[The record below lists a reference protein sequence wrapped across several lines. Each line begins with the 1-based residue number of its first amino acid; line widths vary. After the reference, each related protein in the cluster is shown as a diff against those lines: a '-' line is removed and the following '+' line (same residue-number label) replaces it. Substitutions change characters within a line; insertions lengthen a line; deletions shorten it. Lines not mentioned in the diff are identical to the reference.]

1 MIAIMW
7 LKGYT
12 ASYYLL
18 CVVGFLS
25 MLSIMV
31 TNPVLSLFAEDIG
44 ATGVWIGYAVSGYWI
59 SRVVLEVPSGYV
71 SSRFGYYKPM
81 LFGLALTV
89 MGNIMLVFVKS
100 PVHLVLVRALNG
112 FGAPFFF
119 AVSMTFIVNLFGAEK
134 RGTAMGVFQGIEFVG
149 TIIGSAVSGKL
160 VQELGWQGVFIAA
173 FALSLAA
180 FLLFVVPP
188 HIRKE
193 TVRGPSS
200 NTLTVGEILG
210 VMRNKTL
217 VIMSAATL
225 AEFVMTNGLIM
236 TILPLFMRGTL
247 GFSLADVGYVMGARS
262 LGFVAAMFTLGS
274 ISDRF
279 GRRPVLMFG
288 LAATA
293 ILVVVMSLFST
304 FFTMAAVI
312 CIIGFTSGAIWI
324 VGPVISA
331 EAVDS
336 SQRGAAIGVYRT
348 FFDLGSVI
356 GPIVMTAVMSGSG
369 VSYCFYLAAA
379 LLLLNVPLTY
389 LIDES
394 GIKEGAVLAH

>member
-1 MIAIMW
+1 MW
-7 LKGYT
+7 LKGYS

-31 TNPVLSLFAEDIG
+31 TNPILSLFAEDIG

-59 SRVVLEVPSGYV
+59 SRVVLEIPSGYV

-81 LFGLALTV
+81 LFGLTLTV
-89 MGNIMLVFVKS
+89 IGNAMLIFINS
-100 PVHLVLVRALNG
+100 PVYLVLVRALNG

-119 AVSMTFIVNLFGAEK
+119 AVSMTFIVNLFGAER

-160 VQELGWQGVFIAA
+160 VQELGWRGGFTVAM
-173 FALSLAA
+173 ALSFTAL
-180 FLLFVVPP
+180 LLFVVPP
-188 HIRKE
+188 YIRRE
-193 TVRGPSS
+193 AVRRPTSKPL
-200 NTLTVGEILG
+200 TLGEILG
-210 VMRNKTL
+210 VMRNRTL
-217 VIMSAATL
+217 MVVASATL
-225 AEFVMTNGLIM
+225 AEFIMTNGLMM
-236 TILPLFMRGTL
+236 TIVPLFMRGTL

-262 LGFVAAMFTLGS
+262 LGFVVAMFVMGS
-274 ISDRF
+274 ISDRA

-293 ILVVVMSLFST
+293 VLVAVMSVFST
-304 FFTMAAVI
+304 FITMAAVI
-312 CIIGFTSGAIWI
+312 CVIGFTSGAIWI
-324 VGPVISA
+324 MGPVISA
-331 EAVDS
+331 EAVDP

-348 FFDLGSVI
+348 FFDLGSVL
-356 GPIVMTAVMSGSG
+356 GPIIMTTVMTGYG
-369 VSYCFYLAAA
+369 VRQCFYVAAA

-389 LIDES
+389 MMGETIRT
-394 GIKEGAVLAH
+394 EGEKIAH

>member
-1 MIAIMW
+1 MW
-7 LKGYT
+7 LKGYST
-12 ASYYLL
+12 SFYLL

-31 TNPVLSLFAEDIG
+31 TNPILSLFAEDIG

-59 SRVVLEVPSGYV
+59 SRVVLEIPSGYV

-81 LFGLALTV
+81 LFGLTLTV
-89 MGNIMLVFVKS
+89 IGNAMLIFVNN
-100 PVHLVLVRALNG
+100 PVYLVLVRALNG

-119 AVSMTFIVNLFGAEK
+119 AVSMTFIVNLFGAER

-160 VQELGWQGVFIAA
+160 VQELGWRGGFTVAL
-173 FALSLAA
+173 ALSFTAL
-180 FLLFVVPP
+180 LLFVVPP
-188 HIRKE
+188 YIRKE
-193 TVRGPSS
+193 VVRGPTSKPL
-200 NTLTVGEILG
+200 TLGEILG
-210 VMRNKTL
+210 VMKNKTL
-217 VIMSAATL
+217 MIVAAATL
-225 AEFVMTNGLIM
+225 AEFIMTNGLMM
-236 TILPLFMRGTL
+236 TIVPLFMRGTL

-262 LGFVAAMFTLGS
+262 LGFVVAMFVMGS
-274 ISDRF
+274 ISDRA

-293 ILVVVMSLFST
+293 VLVALMSLFST
-304 FFTMAAVI
+304 FLTMAAVI
-312 CIIGFTSGAIWI
+312 CVIGFTSGAIWI

-348 FFDLGSVI
+348 FFDLGSVL
-356 GPIVMTAVMSGSG
+356 GPIIMTAVMTGYG
-369 VSYCFYLAAA
+369 VKQCFYVAAA

-389 LIDES
+389 LMGETIRT
-394 GIKEGAVLAH
+394 EGETIAH

>member
-1 MIAIMW
+1 MW
-7 LKGYT
+7 LKGYS

-31 TNPVLSLFAEDIG
+31 TNPILSLFAEDIG

-59 SRVVLEVPSGYV
+59 SRVVLEMPSGYV
-71 SSRFGYYKPM
+71 SSRFGYYRPM

-89 MGNIMLVFVKS
+89 IGNTMLVFVIS

-119 AVSMTFIVNLFGAEK
+119 AVSMTFIVNLFGAER

-160 VQELGWQGVFIAA
+160 VQELGWRGGFMVAL
-173 FALSLAA
+173 ALSFAA
-180 FLLFVVPP
+180 LLLFVVPP
-188 HIRKE
+188 YIRKE
-193 TVRGPSS
+193 VVRGPTSKPL
-200 NTLTVGEILG
+200 TLGEILG
-210 VMRNKTL
+210 VMKNKTL
-217 VIMSAATL
+217 MIVAAATL
-225 AEFVMTNGLIM
+225 AEFIMTNGLIM
-236 TILPLFMRGTL
+236 TIVPLFMRGAL

-262 LGFVAAMFTLGS
+262 LGFVVAMFIMGS
-274 ISDRF
+274 ISDRA

-293 ILVVVMSLFST
+293 ILVVVMGLFST
-304 FFTMAAVI
+304 FLTMAAVI
-312 CIIGFTSGAIWI
+312 CVIGFTSGAIWI

-336 SQRGAAIGVYRT
+336 SKRGAAIGVYRT
-348 FFDLGSVI
+348 FFDLGSVL
-356 GPIVMTAVMSGSG
+356 GPIIMTAIMTGYG
-369 VSYCFYLAAA
+369 VKQCFYLAAA

-389 LIDES
+389 LMDEK
-394 GIKEGAVLAH
+394 GKTEGETITH

>member
-7 LKGYT
+7 LKGYS

-18 CVVGFLS
+18 CVVAFLS

-31 TNPVLSLFAEDIG
+31 TNPILSLFAEDIG

-59 SRVVLEVPSGYV
+59 SRVVLEIPSGYV
-71 SSRFGYYKPM
+71 SSKFGYYKPM
-81 LFGLALTV
+81 VFGLALTV
-89 MGNIMLVFVKS
+89 MGNIMLVFVND
-100 PVHLVLVRALNG
+100 PVHLVFVRAVKG

-134 RGTAMGVFQGIEFVG
+134 RGTAMGVFQGIEFMG

-160 VQELGWQGVFIAA
+160 VQELGWQGGFVTAL
-173 FALSLAA
+173 ALSVAA
-180 FLLFVVPP
+180 LLLFVVPP

-193 TVRGPSS
+193 IVRGPTSKP
-200 NTLTVGEILG
+200 LTMGEVVGVL
-210 VMRNKTL
+210 RNKTL
-217 VIMSAATL
+217 MIMAAATL
-225 AEFVMTNGLIM
+225 AEFIMTNGLII
-236 TILPLFMRGTL
+236 TIVPLFARGTL

-262 LGFVAAMFTLGS
+262 LGFVVAMFTMGS
-274 ISDRF
+274 ISDRV

-288 LAATA
+288 MTATA
-293 ILVVVMSLFST
+293 ILVVVMSFFST
-304 FFTMAAVI
+304 FFTLATVI

-331 EAVDS
+331 EAVDP
-336 SQRGAAIGVYRT
+336 SQRGAAIGAYRT

-356 GPIVMTAVMSGSG
+356 GPILMTAVMTGYG
-369 VSYCFYLAAA
+369 VKYCFYIAAA
-379 LLLLNVPLTY
+379 LLLVNVPLTS
-389 LIDES
+389 LIDET
-394 GIKEGAVLAH
+394 GKTGDAEIAH

>member
-7 LKGYT
+7 LKGYS

-25 MLSIMV
+25 MLSVMV
-31 TNPVLSLFAEDIG
+31 TNPLLSLFAEDVG

-59 SRVVLEVPSGYV
+59 SRVVLEIPSGYV
-71 SSRFGYYKPM
+71 SSRFGYYKPI
-81 LFGLALTV
+81 LFGLTLTV
-89 MGNIMLVFVKS
+89 IGNTLLVFVNN

-119 AVSMTFIVNLFGAEK
+119 AVSMTFIVNLFGAER

-160 VQELGWQGVFIAA
+160 VQELGWRGGFTVAL
-173 FALSLAA
+173 ALSFAA
-180 FLLFVVPP
+180 LLLFVVPP
-188 HIRKE
+188 YVRKE
-193 TVRGPSS
+193 AVRGPISKPL
-200 NTLTVGEILG
+200 TLSEILG
-210 VMRNKTL
+210 VMKNKTL
-217 VIMSAATL
+217 MIVAAATL
-225 AEFVMTNGLIM
+225 AEFIMTNGLIM
-236 TILPLFMRGTL
+236 TIVPLFMRGTL

-262 LGFVAAMFTLGS
+262 LGFVVAMFIMGS
-274 ISDRF
+274 ISDKI
-279 GRRPVLMFG
+279 GRRPVLIFG

-293 ILVVVMSLFST
+293 ILVTVMSIFYT
-304 FFTMAAVI
+304 FLTMAAVI
-312 CIIGFTSGAIWI
+312 CVIGFTSGAVWI

-336 SQRGAAIGVYRT
+336 PQRGAAIGVYRT
-348 FFDLGSVI
+348 FFDLGSVL
-356 GPIVMTAVMSGSG
+356 GPILMTAVMTGYG
-369 VSYCFYLAAA
+369 VKRCFYVASA

-389 LIDES
+389 LMDEK
-394 GIKEGAVLAH
+394 GKTGAKQ

>member
-7 LKGYT
+7 RKGYS

-18 CVVGFLS
+18 CVVAFLS

-31 TNPVLSLFAEDIG
+31 TNPILSLFAEDIG

-59 SRVVLEVPSGYV
+59 SRVVLEIPSGYV

-89 MGNIMLVFVKS
+89 SGNTMLVFVNN

-119 AVSMTFIVNLFGAEK
+119 AVSMTFIVNLFGAER
-134 RGTAMGVFQGIEFVG
+134 RGTAMGIFQGIEFVG

-160 VQELGWQGVFIAA
+160 VQELGWRGGFTVAL
-173 FALSLAA
+173 ALSFAA
-180 FLLFVVPP
+180 LLLFTVPP
-188 HIRKE
+188 YIRNE
-193 TVRGPSS
+193 AVQGPTSKPL
-200 NTLTVGEILG
+200 TLGEILG
-210 VMRNKTL
+210 VMKNKTL
-217 VIMSAATL
+217 MIVAAATL

-236 TILPLFMRGTL
+236 TIVPLFMRGTL

-262 LGFVAAMFTLGS
+262 LGFVVAMFIMGS
-274 ISDRF
+274 ISDRA

-293 ILVVVMSLFST
+293 VLVAVMSLFST
-304 FFTMAAVI
+304 FITMAAVI
-312 CIIGFTSGAIWI
+312 CVIGFTSGAIWI

-331 EAVDS
+331 EAVYS
-336 SQRGAAIGVYRT
+336 LQRGAAIGVYRT
-348 FFDLGSVI
+348 FFDLGSVL
-356 GPIVMTAVMSGSG
+356 GPILMTAVMTGYG
-369 VSYCFYLAAA
+369 VKQCFYVAAA

-389 LIDES
+389 LMDET
-394 GIKEGAVLAH
+394 GRTEGESFAH

>member
-7 LKGYT
+7 LKGYS

-31 TNPVLSLFAEDIG
+31 TNPILSLFAEDIG

-59 SRVVLEVPSGYV
+59 SRVVLEIPSGYV
-71 SSRFGYYKPM
+71 SSKYGYYRPM
-81 LFGLALTV
+81 LFGLVLTV
-89 MGNIMLVFVKS
+89 IGNTLLVFVNS

-119 AVSMTFIVNLFGAEK
+119 AVSMTFIVNLFGAER

-149 TIIGSAVSGKL
+149 TIIGSAISGKL
-160 VQELGWQGVFIAA
+160 VQELGWRGGFMVAL
-173 FALSLAA
+173 ALSFAA
-180 FLLFVVPP
+180 LLLFVIPSY
-188 HIRKE
+188 IRME
-193 TVRGPSS
+193 VVRGPTSKPL
-200 NTLTVGEILG
+200 TLGEILG
-210 VMRNKTL
+210 VIKNKTL
-217 VIMSAATL
+217 MIVAAATL
-225 AEFVMTNGLIM
+225 AEFIMTNGLIM
-236 TILPLFMRGTL
+236 TIVPLFMRGTL

-262 LGFVAAMFTLGS
+262 LGFVVAMFIMGS
-274 ISDRF
+274 ISDRA

-304 FFTMAAVI
+304 FMTMAAVI
-312 CIIGFTSGAIWI
+312 CVIGFTSGAIWI

-336 SQRGAAIGVYRT
+336 SKRGAAIGVYRT
-348 FFDLGSVI
+348 FFDLGSVL
-356 GPIVMTAVMSGSG
+356 GPIIMTAIMTGYG
-369 VSYCFYLAAA
+369 VKQCFYLAAA

-389 LIDES
+389 LMDEK
-394 GIKEGAVLAH
+394 GKTEGETITH

>member
-7 LKGYT
+7 LKGYST
-12 ASYYLL
+12 SYYLL
-18 CVVGFLS
+18 CVVAFLS

-31 TNPVLSLFAEDIG
+31 TNPILSLFAEDIG

-59 SRVVLEVPSGYV
+59 SRVVLEIPSGYI
-71 SSRFGYYKPM
+71 SSKFGYYKPM
-81 LFGLALTV
+81 AFGLALTV
-89 MGNIMLVFVKS
+89 MGNIMLVFVNN
-100 PVHLVLVRALNG
+100 PVHLVFVRAVKG

-134 RGTAMGVFQGIEFVG
+134 RGTAMGVFQGIEFMG

-160 VQELGWQGVFIAA
+160 VQELGWQGGFVAA
-173 FALSLAA
+173 FALSFAA
-180 FLLFVVPP
+180 LLLFVVPP

-193 TVRGPSS
+193 TVRGPTSRP
-200 NTLTVGEILG
+200 LTVGEIFG
-210 VMRNKTL
+210 VMNNKTL
-217 VIMSAATL
+217 VIIAAATL
-225 AEFVMTNGLIM
+225 AEFIMTNGLII
-236 TILPLFMRGTL
+236 TIVPLFTRGTL

-262 LGFVAAMFTLGS
+262 LGFVVAMFTMGS
-274 ISDRF
+274 ISDRI

-288 LAATA
+288 LTTTA
-293 ILVVVMSLFST
+293 ILVVVMSYFST
-304 FFTMAAVI
+304 FYTMAAVI
-312 CIIGFTSGAIWI
+312 CVIGFTSGAIWI

-356 GPIVMTAVMSGSG
+356 GPILMTAVMTGYG
-369 VSYCFYLAAA
+369 VKCCFYIAAA
-379 LLLLNVPLTY
+379 LLLVNVPLTY
-389 LIDES
+389 LIEETW
-394 GIKEGAVLAH
+394 KTEGAMTAH

>member
-7 LKGYT
+7 LKGYS

-31 TNPVLSLFAEDIG
+31 TNPILSLFAEDIG

-59 SRVVLEVPSGYV
+59 SRVVLEIPSGYV
-71 SSRFGYYKPM
+71 SSRYGYYRPM

-89 MGNIMLVFVKS
+89 IGNTLLVFVDS

-119 AVSMTFIVNLFGAEK
+119 AVSMTFIVNLFGAER

-160 VQELGWQGVFIAA
+160 VQEMGWRGGFTVAL
-173 FALSLAA
+173 ALSFAA
-180 FLLFVVPP
+180 LLLFVVPP

-193 TVRGPSS
+193 AVQGPTSEPL
-200 NTLTVGEILG
+200 TLGEIIR
-210 VMRNKTL
+210 VMKNKTL
-217 VIMSAATL
+217 MIVAAATL
-225 AEFVMTNGLIM
+225 AEFIM
-236 TILPLFMRGTL
+236 TIVPLFMRGTL
-247 GFSLADVGYVMGARS
+247 GFSLAEVGYVMGARS
-262 LGFVAAMFTLGS
+262 LGFVVAMFVMGS
-274 ISDRF
+274 ISDRA

-293 ILVVVMSLFST
+293 VLVVVMSVFST
-304 FFTMAAVI
+304 FLTMAAVI
-312 CIIGFTSGAIWI
+312 CVIGFTSGAIWI

-331 EAVDS
+331 EAVDK

-348 FFDLGSVI
+348 FFDLGSVL
-356 GPIVMTAVMSGSG
+356 GPIIMTAVMTGYG
-369 VSYCFYLAAA
+369 VKKCFYVAAA

-389 LIDES
+389 LMGET
-394 GIKEGAVLAH
+394 GNAEGEALAH

>member
-1 MIAIMW
+1 MW
-7 LKGYT
+7 LKGYS

-31 TNPVLSLFAEDIG
+31 TNPILSLFAEDIG

-59 SRVVLEVPSGYV
+59 SRVVLEIPSGYV
-71 SSRFGYYKPM
+71 SSKYGYYRPM
-81 LFGLALTV
+81 LFGLVLTV
-89 MGNIMLVFVKS
+89 IGNTLLVFVNS

-119 AVSMTFIVNLFGAEK
+119 AVSMTFIVNLFGAER

-149 TIIGSAVSGKL
+149 TIIGSAISGKL
-160 VQELGWQGVFIAA
+160 VQELGWRGGFMVAL
-173 FALSLAA
+173 ALSFAA
-180 FLLFVVPP
+180 LLLFVVPP
-188 HIRKE
+188 YIRME
-193 TVRGPSS
+193 VVRGPTSKPL
-200 NTLTVGEILG
+200 TLGEILG
-210 VMRNKTL
+210 VIKNKTL
-217 VIMSAATL
+217 MIVAAATL
-225 AEFVMTNGLIM
+225 AEFIMTNGLIM
-236 TILPLFMRGTL
+236 TIVPLFMRGTL

-262 LGFVAAMFTLGS
+262 LGFVVAMFIMGS
-274 ISDRF
+274 ISDRA

-304 FFTMAAVI
+304 FMTMAAVI
-312 CIIGFTSGAIWI
+312 CVIGFTSGAIWI

-336 SQRGAAIGVYRT
+336 SKRGAAIGVYRT
-348 FFDLGSVI
+348 FFDLGSVL
-356 GPIVMTAVMSGSG
+356 GPIIMTAIMTGYG
-369 VSYCFYLAAA
+369 VKQCFYLAAA

-389 LIDES
+389 LMDEK
-394 GIKEGAVLAH
+394 GKTEGETITH